1 MNKVWN
7 FGDVNLIDGGMVVVS
22 DDYGYY
28 VYTCNICYDRH
39 DYYLTSDYIFAD
51 ELTDTESWIN
61 RNDVTSFCGRD
72 DVKSFCDYPLLDVFE
87 YCTDDDE
94 RAEVMARYAADVI
107 AYYGTQSMESER
119 LTEDEARKRMKE
131 YKNI

>member
-1 MNKVWN
+1 MKRVWN
-7 FGDVNLIDGGMVVVS
+7 FGDVSLVDGGVVVVS

-28 VYTCNICYDRH
+28 VYTCNVCYDSH

-51 ELTDTESWIN
+51 DLTDENSWIN
-61 RNDVTSFCGRD
+61 RDDVTSFCG
-72 DVKSFCDYPLLDVFE
+72 YPSSDIFG

-107 AYYGTQSMESER
+107 AYYGTQGMYSEH
-119 LTEDEARKRMKE
+119 LTEDEARKRMKK